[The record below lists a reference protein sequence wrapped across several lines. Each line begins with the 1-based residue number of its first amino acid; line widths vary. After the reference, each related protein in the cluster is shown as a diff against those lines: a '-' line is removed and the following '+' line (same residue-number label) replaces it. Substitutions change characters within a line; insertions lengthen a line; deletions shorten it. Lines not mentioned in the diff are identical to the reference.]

1 MQKQIKYFNTYEI
14 KDLKDMLLK
23 TVARN
28 SNKVAFKIKTDDGK
42 IVNKTFKEFKEDVEG
57 LTTKLIKMNLK
68 NKRIAV
74 MGKNSYSW
82 AISYLS
88 ATIIG
93 VVVPIDKE
101 STDGNVVDFINKS
114 RAEAL
119 IADDKYLKRIKLL
132 EKNLINEITFLSTEK
147 KSTKY
152 LNIFSLIDE
161 RKRNDFK
168 LRT

>member
-14 KDLKDMLLK
+14 IDLKDMLLK

-57 LTTKLIKMNLK
+57 LATKLLKMNLK
-68 NKRIAV
+68 NKRIAI

-132 EKNLINEITFLSTEK
+132 EKDLTNEITFLSTEK
-147 KSTKY
+147 KSKKY

-168 LRT
+168 WK

>member
-57 LTTKLIKMNLK
+57 LATKLIKMNLK
-68 NKRIAV
+68 NKRIAI

-132 EKNLINEITFLSTEK
+132 EKDLTNEFTFLSTEK
-147 KSTKY
+147 KSKKY

-168 LRT
+168 WK

>member
-132 EKNLINEITFLSTEK
+132 EKNLTNEITFLSTEK

-168 LRT
+168 WK

>member
-42 IVNKTFKEFKEDVEG
+42 ILNKTFKEFKEDVEG

-168 LRT
+168 WK

>member
-101 STDGNVVDFINKS
+101 STDENVVDFINKS

-132 EKNLINEITFLSTEK
+132 EKDLTNEITFLSTEK

-161 RKRNDFK
+161 RKKNDFK
-168 LRT
+168 WK

>member
-57 LTTKLIKMNLK
+57 LVTKLIKMNLK
-68 NKRIAV
+68 NKRIAI

-132 EKNLINEITFLSTEK
+132 EKNLTNEITFLSTEK
-147 KSTKY
+147 KSKKY

-168 LRT
+168 WK

>member
-132 EKNLINEITFLSTEK
+132 EKDLTNEITFLSTEK

-161 RKRNDFK
+161 RKKNDFK
-168 LRT
+168 WK

>member
-28 SNKVAFKIKTDDGK
+28 SNKVAFKIKTDDSK

-168 LRT
+168 WK

>member
-14 KDLKDMLLK
+14 KDLKDMLVK
-23 TVARN
+23 TVAKN
-28 SNKVAFKIKTDDGK
+28 SNKVAFKIKSDDGK
-42 IVNKTFKEFKEDVEG
+42 IVNKTFKEFKEDVEC
-57 LTTKLIKMNLK
+57 LATKLIKMNLK
-68 NKRIAV
+68 NKRIAI

-101 STDGNVVDFINKS
+101 SKDGNVVDFINKS
-114 RAEAL
+114 KAEAL

-132 EKNLINEITFLSTEK
+132 ENDLTNKITFISTERSSK
-147 KSTKY
+147 KY

-168 LRT
+168 WK

>member
-14 KDLKDMLLK
+14 IDLKDMLLK

-57 LTTKLIKMNLK
+57 LATKLIKMNLK
-68 NKRIAV
+68 NKRIAI

-132 EKNLINEITFLSTEK
+132 EKDLTNEITFLSTEK
-147 KSTKY
+147 KSKKY

-168 LRT
+168 WK

>member
-57 LTTKLIKMNLK
+57 LATKLIKMNLK
-68 NKRIAV
+68 NKRIAI

-132 EKNLINEITFLSTEK
+132 EKNLTNEITFLSTEK
-147 KSTKY
+147 KSKKY
-152 LNIFSLIDE
+152 LNIFSLIDD

-168 LRT
+168 WK

>member
-57 LTTKLIKMNLK
+57 LATKLIKMNLK

-168 LRT
+168 WK

>member
-57 LTTKLIKMNLK
+57 LATKLIKMNLK

-132 EKNLINEITFLSTEK
+132 EKNLTNEITFLSTEK

-168 LRT
+168 WK

>member
-57 LTTKLIKMNLK
+57 LITKLIKMNLK

-168 LRT
+168 WK

>member
-28 SNKVAFKIKTDDGK
+28 SNKVAFKIKTDDGN

-57 LTTKLIKMNLK
+57 LATKLIKMNLK
-68 NKRIAV
+68 NKRIAI

-132 EKNLINEITFLSTEK
+132 EKDLTNEFTFLSTEK
-147 KSTKY
+147 KSKKY

-168 LRT
+168 WK

>member
-114 RAEAL
+114 RAKAL

-168 LRT
+168 WK

>member
-132 EKNLINEITFLSTEK
+132 EKDLTNEITFLSTEK
-147 KSTKY
+147 KSKKY

-168 LRT
+168 WK

>member
-28 SNKVAFKIKTDDGK
+28 SNKVAFKIKTDDSK
-42 IVNKTFKEFKEDVEG
+42 IINKTFKEFKEDVEG

-168 LRT
+168 WK

>member
-132 EKNLINEITFLSTEK
+132 EKNLTNEITFLSTEK

-168 LRT
+168 

>member
-57 LTTKLIKMNLK
+57 LATKLIKMNLK

-119 IADDKYLKRIKLL
+119 IADDKYLKRIK
-132 EKNLINEITFLSTEK
+132 EITFLSTEK

-161 RKRNDFK
+161 RKKNDFK
-168 LRT
+168 WK

>member
-93 VVVPIDKE
+93 VLVPIDKE

-114 RAEAL
+114 RAEVL

-132 EKNLINEITFLSTEK
+132 EKNLTNEITFLSTEK
-147 KSTKY
+147 KSKKY

-168 LRT
+168 WK

>member
-57 LTTKLIKMNLK
+57 LATKLIKMNLK
-68 NKRIAV
+68 NKRIAI

-132 EKNLINEITFLSTEK
+132 EKNLTNEITFLSTEK
-147 KSTKY
+147 KSKKY

-168 LRT
+168 WK

>member
-57 LTTKLIKMNLK
+57 LATKLIKMNLK

-132 EKNLINEITFLSTEK
+132 EKDLINEITFLSTEK

-168 LRT
+168 WK

>member
-57 LTTKLIKMNLK
+57 LATKLIKMNLK
-68 NKRIAV
+68 NKRIAI

-132 EKNLINEITFLSTEK
+132 EKDLTNEITFLSTEK
-147 KSTKY
+147 KSKKY

-168 LRT
+168 WK

>member
-57 LTTKLIKMNLK
+57 LATKLIKMNLK
-68 NKRIAV
+68 NKRIAI

-132 EKNLINEITFLSTEK
+132 EKDLTNEITFLSTEK
-147 KSTKY
+147 KSKKY

-168 LRT
+168 

>member
-114 RAEAL
+114 RAEVL

-132 EKNLINEITFLSTEK
+132 EKNLTNEITFLSTEK

-161 RKRNDFK
+161 RKKNDFK
-168 LRT
+168 WK

>member
-57 LTTKLIKMNLK
+57 LATKLIKMNLK

-132 EKNLINEITFLSTEK
+132 EKDLTNEITFLSTEK
-147 KSTKY
+147 KSKKY

-168 LRT
+168 WK

>member
-14 KDLKDMLLK
+14 KNLKDMLLK

-42 IVNKTFKEFKEDVEG
+42 ILNKTFKEFKEDVEG

-168 LRT
+168 WK

>member
-57 LTTKLIKMNLK
+57 LTNKLIKMNFK

-132 EKNLINEITFLSTEK
+132 EKNLTNEITFLSTEK

-168 LRT
+168 WK

>member
-57 LTTKLIKMNLK
+57 LATKLIKMNLK

-147 KSTKY
+147 KSKKY

-168 LRT
+168 WK

>member
-93 VVVPIDKE
+93 VLVPIDKE

-114 RAEAL
+114 RAEVL

-132 EKNLINEITFLSTEK
+132 EKNLTNEITFLSTEK

-168 LRT
+168 WK

>member
-132 EKNLINEITFLSTEK
+132 EKKLTNEITFLSTEK

-161 RKRNDFK
+161 RKKNDFK
-168 LRT
+168 WK

>member
-28 SNKVAFKIKTDDGK
+28 SNKVAFKIKTDYGK

-132 EKNLINEITFLSTEK
+132 EKNLTNEITFLSTEK

-168 LRT
+168 WK

>member
-1 MQKQIKYFNTYEI
+1 
-14 KDLKDMLLK
+14 MLLK

-57 LTTKLIKMNLK
+57 LATKLIKMNLK
-68 NKRIAV
+68 NKRIAI

-132 EKNLINEITFLSTEK
+132 EKDLTNEITFLSTEK
-147 KSTKY
+147 KSKKY

-168 LRT
+168 WK

>member
-147 KSTKY
+147 KIYKIFKY
-152 LNIFSLIDE
+152 IFFN
-161 RKRNDFK
+161 R
-168 LRT
+168 

>member
-1 MQKQIKYFNTYEI
+1 MQKQIKYFTTYEI

-168 LRT
+168 WK

>member
-132 EKNLINEITFLSTEK
+132 EKNLTNEITFLSTEK

-161 RKRNDFK
+161 RKKNDFK
-168 LRT
+168 WK

>member
-132 EKNLINEITFLSTEK
+132 EKDLTNEITFLSTEK

-168 LRT
+168 WK

>member
-42 IVNKTFKEFKEDVEG
+42 IVNKTFKEGEEDVEG
-57 LTTKLIKMNLK
+57 LATKLIKMNLK
-68 NKRIAV
+68 NKRIAI

-132 EKNLINEITFLSTEK
+132 EKDLTNEITFLSTEK
-147 KSTKY
+147 KSKKY

-168 LRT
+168 WK

>member
-132 EKNLINEITFLSTEK
+132 EKNLINEIIFLSTEK

-168 LRT
+168 WK